1 MKKIICLLLLSIT
14 VSFAQSEKKST
25 VKFSA
30 KIENRTSDTLTIY
43 GPSKFKK
50 IIAINKNGLF
60 ESSFETND
68 GLHQFSDG
76 TESSMMY
83 LKDGDNLFMT
93 MNTEAF
99 DETIVY
105 KGKGAAE
112 NNFMAQKALKDEKFE
127 LTTSDKDSDDFNS
140 LIEEKKKVDLESL
153 ELEKL
158 DNTFKATMTK
168 MMLQQFLMMQQM
180 HEENSSILK
189 LNGTPSPTFA
199 YENHKGGITKLEDLR
214 GKYVYIDVWATWCAP
229 CRAEIPF
236 LKKLEEKLHDKN
248 IAFVSI
254 SIDQEKDK
262 EKWKKMVEQKE
273 LGGIQLFAEAAW
285 DSKLLKEYSI
295 KGIPRFILIDPDGII
310 INANADRPS
319 SDSLEKT
326 LNNLLT

>member
-105 KGKGAAE
+105 KGKGADE

-326 LNNLLT
+326 LNNLLN

>member
-105 KGKGAAE
+105 KGKGADE

-236 LKKLEEKLHDKN
+236 LIKLEEKLHDKN

-326 LNNLLT
+326 LNNLLN